1 MKWRVALKPQAERDI
16 NNHFEY
22 IARDNLEAA
31 IRFYEATFR
40 AFDILNTNPHIGPAR
55 EFENPQL
62 TDVRIWLVKG
72 FDKYLIFYR
81 AIDERVEILRVL
93 HASRDIDRIL
103 SGEDSETE

>member
-1 MKWRVALKPQAERDI
+1 MKWRLALRPQADRDI

-31 IRFYEATFR
+31 IRFYEAAFR
-40 AFDILNTNPHIGPAR
+40 AFDVLQTNPHIGPAR

-62 TDVRIWLVKG
+62 TDVRIWLIKD

-81 AIDERVEILRVL
+81 ANDGEVEILRVL
-93 HASRDIDRIL
+93 HAARDI
-103 SGEDSETE
+103 

>member
-1 MKWRVALKPQAERDI
+1 MTWRLALKPQADRDI

-40 AFDILNTNPHIGPAR
+40 TFEALQTNPHIGPAR

-62 TDVRIWLVKG
+62 KDIRIWLVKD
-72 FDKYLIFYR
+72 FEKYLIFYR
-81 AIDERVEILRVL
+81 AKNELVEILRVL
-93 HASRDIDRIL
+93 HAARDIDGIL
-103 SGEDSETE
+103 SGEKSETE